1 MSRVD
6 ANLTN
11 EPVAPSG
18 AVHRRK
24 RVGPRA
30 ALIAGFSALLVLMAM
45 LAFDAIG
52 SLRELEASS
61 SQVRRDYLSR
71 ERTLRKIR
79 TTLNNSGNLLR
90 DFSLSDSNPLIRES
104 YLAQLHDMR
113 DHASAAM
120 QSSLAQSSPNLE
132 DPLRKLA
139 NELDNY
145 WLAVDHTMTA
155 EVHEKNRAVLHRAAL
170 AQRSAVLAI
179 TSEVSDVN
187 DLELRQAEQEISS
200 VFDRSRARLLNFS
213 ALAIGIGL
221 VLAAATFFYVTHLE
235 DRAEEKYLESVR
247 YQGELKELSKCLDDA
262 HEEERRA
269 ISRELHDQIAQTLTA
284 LLMNV
289 QDLMDRPQP
298 FNSSGEALQKIRLQ
312 AADCVNKVRNMA
324 LLLRPSMLD
333 DFGLLA
339 AVEWQGREISKR
351 TGLVV
356 EVMDH
361 NFDDD
366 LPDDH
371 KTCIYRVVQEA
382 LNNCTAHAKAT
393 HARVLLTG
401 GARHYVLSIS
411 DDGIGF
417 DPARKFGMGLLGM
430 QERVARLGGTFLVE
444 SAPGRGTSIRVEL
457 PVAHSSPTE
466 ILVL

>member
-1 MSRVD
+1 
-6 ANLTN
+6 
-11 EPVAPSG
+11 
-18 AVHRRK
+18 
-24 RVGPRA
+24 
-30 ALIAGFSALLVLMAM
+30 MA
-45 LAFDAIG
+45 
-52 SLRELEASS
+52 R
-61 SQVRRDYLSR
+61 
-71 ERTLRKIR
+71 
-79 TTLNNSGNLLR
+79 
-90 DFSLSDSNPLIRES
+90 
-104 YLAQLHDMR
+104 
-113 DHASAAM
+113 
-120 QSSLAQSSPNLE
+120 
-132 DPLRKLA
+132 
-139 NELDNY
+139 
-145 WLAVDHTMTA
+145 
-155 EVHEKNRAVLHRAAL
+155 
-170 AQRSAVLAI
+170 
-179 TSEVSDVN
+179 DVN

-382 LNNCTAHAKAT
+382 LHNCTAHAKAT

-401 GARHYVLSIS
+401 DARHYVLSIS
-411 DDGIGF
+411 DDGVGF

-457 PVAHSSPTE
+457 PVAHSSPAE

>member
-1 MSRVD
+1 
-6 ANLTN
+6 
-11 EPVAPSG
+11 
-18 AVHRRK
+18 
-24 RVGPRA
+24 
-30 ALIAGFSALLVLMAM
+30 
-45 LAFDAIG
+45 
-52 SLRELEASS
+52 
-61 SQVRRDYLSR
+61 
-71 ERTLRKIR
+71 
-79 TTLNNSGNLLR
+79 
-90 DFSLSDSNPLIRES
+90 
-104 YLAQLHDMR
+104 
-113 DHASAAM
+113 
-120 QSSLAQSSPNLE
+120 
-132 DPLRKLA
+132 
-139 NELDNY
+139 
-145 WLAVDHTMTA
+145 
-155 EVHEKNRAVLHRAAL
+155 
-170 AQRSAVLAI
+170 
-179 TSEVSDVN
+179 
-187 DLELRQAEQEISS
+187 
-200 VFDRSRARLLNFS
+200 
-213 ALAIGIGL
+213 
-221 VLAAATFFYVTHLE
+221 
-235 DRAEEKYLESVR
+235 
-247 YQGELKELSKCLDDA
+247 
-262 HEEERRA
+262 
-269 ISRELHDQIAQTLTA
+269 
-284 LLMNV
+284 
-289 QDLMDRPQP
+289 
-298 FNSSGEALQKIRLQ
+298 
-312 AADCVNKVRNMA
+312 MA

-411 DDGIGF
+411 DDGVGF